1 MKGRSKV
8 ILGSP
13 KAVRSGPERGQRAKV
28 TAYLFYCQVSMFGH
42 RCVCLCVCV
51 LPVSREDKSLSVDRP
66 GERGLAVWTVGVVI
80 WPR

>member
-8 ILGSP
+8 ILGSL
-13 KAVRSGPERGQRAKV
+13 KAVRSGPA
-28 TAYLFYCQVSMFGH
+28 
-42 RCVCLCVCV
+42 
-51 LPVSREDKSLSVDRP
+51 SREDRSLSEDRP